1 MHALTP
7 EDSMEAEREQP
18 GSKKTIVSL
27 VDRQDWLDGIAE
39 AVQPRVTNL
48 FKSGGPVGQKIKD
61 FLNGVWLGH
70 PLHPAVTDIPVG
82 AWSAAVL
89 LDLLESRSGSGRSG
103 IARAADAAIALGL
116 AGAAGSAVTGLT
128 DWSDTYGR
136 GRKVGVGHALGNIA
150 ATALFAASLVSRRK
164 GARETGRLLAGLGL
178 LVATGAAY
186 LGGHLVYG
194 EQIGVDHTAAQEPPS
209 DFVAVLPER
218 ELAEGK
224 LTRVQADKVPVVLL
238 KRGAEILA
246 IAETCAHAG
255 GPLSEGQLEGEDV
268 ICPWHA
274 SRYSMRTGEIVNGP
288 SCFPQ
293 PRFETRVANGQIEV
307 RTAIR

>member
-1 MHALTP
+1 
-7 EDSMEAEREQP
+7 MEAKKEE
-18 GSKKTIVSL
+18 GSNTTIVDL
-27 VDRQDWLDGIAE
+27 VDRQDWLDTIAE
-39 AVQPRVTNL
+39 AVQPRITNL
-48 FKSGGPVGQKIKD
+48 FKSGGAAGQKIKD
-61 FLNGVWLGH
+61 LLNGVWLGH
-70 PLHPAVTDIPVG
+70 PLHPALTDVPVG
-82 AWSAAVL
+82 AWGVAVL
-89 LDLLESRSGSGRSG
+89 LDVLEPRSGSARRG
-103 IARAADAAIALGL
+103 IGLAADTAVALGL
-116 AGAAGSAVTGLT
+116 AGAVGSAATGIT

-150 ATALFAASLVSRRK
+150 ATVLFTASLVSRRR
-164 GARETGRLLAGLGL
+164 GARDTGRLLAGLGL

-194 EQIGVDHTAAQEPPS
+194 EQIGVDHTAAQDPPR
-209 DFVAVLPER
+209 DFTAVLPER

-224 LTRVQADKVPVVLL
+224 LTRVQAGSVPVVLL
-238 KRGAEILA
+238 KRGGDIFA

-255 GPLSEGQLEGEDV
+255 GPLSEGALEGDDV

-293 PRFETRVANGQIEV
+293 PRFETRIANGQIEV
-307 RTAIR
+307 RAATR